1 MAVHLDCYRSV
12 TDTTGPWYC
21 ELCEELSSS
30 KGSRAP
36 TVNFWE
42 KPAFAVECG
51 LCGGNAGA
59 FRKTTDGQ
67 WVHAFCAE
75 VELRSFT
82 ARLTFIILAFLSYLF
97 WNIISFLCYIIVGA

>member
-12 TDTTGPWYC
+12 TDSPGPWYC
-21 ELCEELSSS
+21 ELCEELVSS

-36 TVNFWE
+36 AVNFWE

-59 FRKTTDGQ
+59 FRKTTDDQ

-75 VELRSFT
+75 VKLCFGKTLLLS
-82 ARLTFIILAFLSYLF
+82 LLGQLLAYLLLFL
-97 WNIISFLCYIIVGA
+97 ICVEI